1 MIKTAMAVGT
11 AGVFALVCAMP
22 AMAQAP
28 AARPQP
34 ARVKGPM
41 WPFGF
46 QGGVERGRPLLG
58 AVLPRP
64 RLDSVW
70 SFPVVWIGPIR
81 SGSSTS
87 S

>member
-11 AGVFALVCAMP
+11 AGVLALVCAMP

-58 AVLPRP
+58 AVLPDPVEQRLVHP
-64 RLDSVW
+64 GRLDRAD
-70 SFPVVWIGPIR
+70 PL
-81 SGSSTS
+81 
-87 S
+87 